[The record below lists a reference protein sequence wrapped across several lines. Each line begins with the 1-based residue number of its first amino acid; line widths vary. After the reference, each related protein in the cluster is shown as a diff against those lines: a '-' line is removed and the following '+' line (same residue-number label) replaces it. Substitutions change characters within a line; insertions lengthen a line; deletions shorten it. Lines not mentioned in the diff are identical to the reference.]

1 MDHGDF
7 TLWSSHLREKVLS
20 STEPSLWLPCEYIL
34 RVFKNIETLIH
45 LICMSVPEIKSYGK
59 RIFCSRFRKTWILV
73 LTLPQMAS
81 HLRSII
87 LLSLVL
93 GSLVCEIN
101 RLNYTILKV
110 LFTDNFFFD
119 SRKIVLICIWNL
131 ECLSRIIGLRLW
143 HYSYISRT
151 FLSLICGFP
160 PCFLLIDYQL
170 IEDMKGP
177 LLVNN
182 HRSKK

>member
-7 TLWSSHLREKVLS
+7 KLWSSHLREKVLL

-34 RVFKNIETLIH
+34 RVFKNIETLIL
-45 LICMSVPEIKSYGK
+45 LICMSVPEIKPYGK
-59 RIFCSRFRKTWILV
+59 WIFCSRFRKTWILV
-73 LTLPQMAS
+73 PTLPQMAS

-87 LLSLVL
+87 LLSPVL
-93 GSLVCEIN
+93 SSLACEIN
-101 RLNYTILKV
+101 RLNYILKV
-110 LFTDNFFFD
+110 LFTNNIFFD

-131 ECLSRIIGLRLW
+131 ECLSRIIGLCLR
-143 HYSYISRT
+143 HYFYISRT

-177 LLVNN
+177 LLLNN